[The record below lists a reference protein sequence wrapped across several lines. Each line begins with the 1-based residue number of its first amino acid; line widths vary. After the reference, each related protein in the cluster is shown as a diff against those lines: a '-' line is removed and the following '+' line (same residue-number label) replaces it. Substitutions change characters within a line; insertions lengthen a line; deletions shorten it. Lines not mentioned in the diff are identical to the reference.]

1 MVDKNEEDLRK
12 LGQELVNKLD
22 KAIEDGIITREEN
35 DEICAKVKQIE
46 EMILHDK
53 IITKKEAKFMREIQK
68 ELEAH
73 LNGVP
78 KTF

>member
-1 MVDKNEEDLRK
+1 
-12 LGQELVNKLD
+12 
-22 KAIEDGIITREEN
+22 
-35 DEICAKVKQIE
+35 
-46 EMILHDK
+46 MILHDK